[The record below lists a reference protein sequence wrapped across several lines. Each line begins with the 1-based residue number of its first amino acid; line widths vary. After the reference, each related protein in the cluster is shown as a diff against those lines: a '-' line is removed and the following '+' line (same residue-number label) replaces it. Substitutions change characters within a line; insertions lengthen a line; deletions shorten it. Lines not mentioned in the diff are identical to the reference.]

1 MIHDRLFEERP
12 LHMPAGEEQTWIA
25 ASDVRRLRLST
36 VAVSLVMA
44 VILYLMG
51 QPLWCKCGGISPWSW
66 DIWSSHNSQHLVDP
80 YFFTHVLHGV
90 VLCGLLYRLPRRVSD
105 SSRFLTAVVL
115 EAGWEILENSPTI
128 IERYRAAT
136 ISKDY
141 FGDSIINSAGDL
153 IACILGFLLARQLG
167 VRRSIV
173 FFLLT
178 ELILLITIRDCLV
191 LNVLMLAYPSEV
203 IKNWQMHG

>member
-1 MIHDRLFEERP
+1 MHT
-12 LHMPAGEEQTWIA
+12 EEQQKEIA
-25 ASDVRRLRLST
+25 AIDSRRSRLNA
-36 VAVSLVMA
+36 VAVGMA
-44 VILYLMG
+44 MAIILYLMG
-51 QPLWCKCGGISPWSW
+51 QPLWCKCGGLSPWSW

-90 VLCGLLYRLPRRVSD
+90 VLCGLLYWLPRRVSEP
-105 SSRFLTAVVL
+105 SRFLTAVIL

-141 FGDSIINSAGDL
+141 FGDSIMNSAGDL
-153 IACILGFLLARQLG
+153 IACIVGYLLARRLG
-167 VRRSIV
+167 FRNSIV

-178 ELILLITIRDCLV
+178 ELILLLTIRDSLL
-191 LNVLMLAYPSEV
+191 LNVLMLVWPVEA
-203 IKNWQMHG
+203 IKRWQMG

>member
-1 MIHDRLFEERP
+1 MLTD
-12 LHMPAGEEQTWIA
+12 EQQTEIA
-25 ASDVRRLRLST
+25 DTDSRRLRLST
-36 VAVSLVMA
+36 IAVSIAMA
-44 VILYLMG
+44 IILYLMG
-51 QPLWCKCGGISPWSW
+51 QPLWCKCGGLSPWSW

-90 VLCGLLYRLPRRVSD
+90 VFCGLLYWLPGRVSEA
-105 SSRFLTAVVL
+105 SRFLTAVVL

-141 FGDSIINSAGDL
+141 FGDSIMNSAGDL
-153 IACILGFLLARQLG
+153 IACIVGYLLARRLG
-167 VRRSIV
+167 FRNSIV

-178 ELILLITIRDCLV
+178 ELILLLTIRDSLL
-191 LNVLMLAYPSEV
+191 LNVLMLVWPVEA
-203 IKNWQMHG
+203 IKWWQMG

>member
-1 MIHDRLFEERP
+1 MLT
-12 LHMPAGEEQTWIA
+12 EEQQKEIA
-25 ASDVRRLRLST
+25 ATDSQRLRLSIF
-36 VAVSLVMA
+36 AVSMA
-44 VILYLMG
+44 MAIILYLMG
-51 QPLWCKCGGISPWSW
+51 QPLWCKCGGLSPWSW

-90 VLCGLLYRLPRRVSD
+90 VFCGLLYWLPGRVSEA
-105 SSRFLTAVVL
+105 SRFLTAVVL

-141 FGDSIINSAGDL
+141 FGDSIMNSAGDL
-153 IACILGFLLARQLG
+153 IACIVGYLLARRLG
-167 VRRSIV
+167 FRNSIV

-178 ELILLITIRDCLV
+178 ELILLLTIRDSLL
-191 LNVLMLAYPSEV
+191 LNVLMLVWPVEA
-203 IKNWQMHG
+203 IKWWQMG

>member
-1 MIHDRLFEERP
+1 MLTD
-12 LHMPAGEEQTWIA
+12 EQQIKIA
-25 ASDVRRLRLST
+25 ATDSRRLRLST
-36 VAVSLVMA
+36 VAVSVAMA
-44 VILYLMG
+44 IILHLMG
-51 QPLWCKCGGISPWSW
+51 QPLWCKCGGLSPWSW

-90 VLCGLLYRLPRRVSD
+90 VLCGLLYWLPRSVSE

-153 IACILGFLLARQLG
+153 VACIVGYLLARRLG
-167 VRRSIV
+167 FRNSIV

-178 ELILLITIRDCLV
+178 ELILLLTIRDSLL
-191 LNVLMLAYPSEV
+191 LNVLMLVWPVEA
-203 IKNWQMHG
+203 IKRWQMG

>member
-1 MIHDRLFEERP
+1 MLT
-12 LHMPAGEEQTWIA
+12 EEQQKEIA
-25 ASDVRRLRLST
+25 ATDSQRLRMSIF
-36 VAVSLVMA
+36 AVSMA
-44 VILYLMG
+44 MAIILHLIG
-51 QPLWCKCGGISPWSW
+51 QPLWCKCGGLSPWSW

-90 VLCGLLYRLPRRVSD
+90 VLCGLLYWLPRRVSEP
-105 SSRFLTAVVL
+105 SRFLTAVIL

-141 FGDSIINSAGDL
+141 FGDSIINSGGDL
-153 IACILGFLLARQLG
+153 IACIIGYLLARQLG
-167 VRRSIV
+167 FRRSMV

-178 ELILLITIRDCLV
+178 ELILLLTIRDSLL
-191 LNVLMLAYPSEV
+191 LNVLMLVWPIEA
-203 IKNWQMHG
+203 IKRWQMG

>member
-1 MIHDRLFEERP
+1 MLTD
-12 LHMPAGEEQTWIA
+12 EQQTEIA
-25 ASDVRRLRLST
+25 DTDSRRLRLST
-36 VAVSLVMA
+36 IAVSIAMA
-44 VILYLMG
+44 IILYLMG
-51 QPLWCKCGGISPWSW
+51 QPLWCKCGGLSPWSW

-90 VLCGLLYRLPRRVSD
+90 VFCGLLYWLPGRVSEA
-105 SSRFLTAVVL
+105 SRFLTAVVL

-141 FGDSIINSAGDL
+141 FGDSIINSGGDL
-153 IACILGFLLARQLG
+153 IACIVGYLLARQLG
-167 VRRSIV
+167 FRRSIM

-178 ELILLITIRDCLV
+178 ELVLLLTIRDSLLMNVVMLV
-191 LNVLMLAYPSEV
+191 WPVEA
-203 IKNWQMHG
+203 IRRWQMG

>member
-1 MIHDRLFEERP
+1 MQP
-12 LHMPAGEEQTWIA
+12 EEQQKEIA
-25 ASDVRRLRLST
+25 AIDSRRSRLNA
-36 VAVSLVMA
+36 VAVGMA
-44 VILYLMG
+44 MAIVLYLMG
-51 QPLWCKCGGISPWSW
+51 QPLWCRCGGLSPWSW

-90 VLCGLLYRLPRRVSD
+90 VLCGLLYWLPGRVSEA
-105 SSRFLTAVVL
+105 SRFLTAVIL

-141 FGDSIINSAGDL
+141 FGDSIMNSAGDL
-153 IACILGFLLARQLG
+153 IACIVGYLLARRLG
-167 VRRSIV
+167 FRNSIV

-178 ELILLITIRDCLV
+178 ELILLLTIRDSLL
-191 LNVLMLAYPSEV
+191 LNVLMLVWPVEA
-203 IKNWQMHG
+203 IKRWQMG

>member
-1 MIHDRLFEERP
+1 MQT
-12 LHMPAGEEQTWIA
+12 EEQQKEIA
-25 ASDVRRLRLST
+25 ATDSRRSRLNA
-36 VAVSLVMA
+36 VAVGMA
-44 VILYLMG
+44 MAIILYLMG
-51 QPLWCKCGGISPWSW
+51 QPLWCKCGGLSPWSW

-90 VLCGLLYRLPRRVSD
+90 VLCGLLYWLPRRLSEP
-105 SSRFLTAVVL
+105 SRFLTAVIL

-141 FGDSIINSAGDL
+141 FGDSIMNSAGDL
-153 IACILGFLLARQLG
+153 IACIVGYLLARRLG
-167 VRRSIV
+167 FRNSIV

-178 ELILLITIRDCLV
+178 ELILLLTIRDSLL
-191 LNVLMLAYPSEV
+191 LNVLVLVWPVEA
-203 IKNWQMHG
+203 IKRWQMG

>member
-1 MIHDRLFEERP
+1 MQT
-12 LHMPAGEEQTWIA
+12 EEQQKEIA
-25 ASDVRRLRLST
+25 AIDSRRSRLNA
-36 VAVSLVMA
+36 VAVGMA
-44 VILYLMG
+44 MAIILYLMG
-51 QPLWCKCGGISPWSW
+51 QPLWCKCGGLSPWSW

-90 VLCGLLYRLPRRVSD
+90 VLCGLLYWLPRRVSEP
-105 SSRFLTAVVL
+105 SRFLTAVIL

-141 FGDSIINSAGDL
+141 FGDSIMNSAGDL
-153 IACILGFLLARQLG
+153 IACIVGYLLARRLG
-167 VRRSIV
+167 FRNSIV

-178 ELILLITIRDCLV
+178 ELILLLTIRDSLL
-191 LNVLMLAYPSEV
+191 LNVLMLVWPVEA
-203 IKNWQMHG
+203 IKRWQMG

>member
-1 MIHDRLFEERP
+1 M
-12 LHMPAGEEQTWIA
+12 QTEVQQKEIA
-25 ASDVRRLRLST
+25 ATDSRRSRLTT
-36 VAVSLVMA
+36 VAVGMA
-44 VILYLMG
+44 MAIILHLMG
-51 QPLWCKCGGISPWSW
+51 QPLWCKCGGLSLWSW

-90 VLCGLLYRLPRRVSD
+90 VLCGLLYWLPRSVSE

-115 EAGWEILENSPTI
+115 EAGWEILENSPAI

-141 FGDSIINSAGDL
+141 FGDSIINSGGDL
-153 IACILGFLLARQLG
+153 IACIVGYLLARQLG
-167 VRRSIV
+167 FRRSIV

-178 ELILLITIRDCLV
+178 ELILLITIRDCLI

-203 IKNWQMHG
+203 IKNWQTHG

>member
-1 MIHDRLFEERP
+1 MQT
-12 LHMPAGEEQTWIA
+12 EEQQKEIA
-25 ASDVRRLRLST
+25 AIDSRRSRLNA
-36 VAVSLVMA
+36 VAVGMA
-44 VILYLMG
+44 MAIVLYLMG
-51 QPLWCKCGGISPWSW
+51 QPLWCRCGGLSPWSW

-90 VLCGLLYRLPRRVSD
+90 VLCGLLYWLPGRVSEA
-105 SSRFLTAVVL
+105 SRFLTAVIL

-141 FGDSIINSAGDL
+141 FGDSIMNSAGDL
-153 IACILGFLLARQLG
+153 IACIVGYLLARRLG
-167 VRRSIV
+167 FRNSIV

-178 ELILLITIRDCLV
+178 ELILLLTIRDSLL
-191 LNVLMLAYPSEV
+191 LNVLMLVWPVEA
-203 IKNWQMHG
+203 IKRWQMG

>member
-1 MIHDRLFEERP
+1 MQT
-12 LHMPAGEEQTWIA
+12 EEQQKEIA
-25 ASDVRRLRLST
+25 AIDSRRSRLNA
-36 VAVSLVMA
+36 VAVGMA
-44 VILYLMG
+44 MAIILYLMG
-51 QPLWCKCGGISPWSW
+51 QPLWCKCGGLSPWSW

-90 VLCGLLYRLPRRVSD
+90 VLCGLLYWLPRRVSEP
-105 SSRFLTAVVL
+105 SRFLTAVIL

-141 FGDSIINSAGDL
+141 FGDSIMNSAGDL
-153 IACILGFLLARQLG
+153 IACIVGYLLARRLG
-167 VRRSIV
+167 FRNSNV

-178 ELILLITIRDCLV
+178 ELILLLTIRDSLL
-191 LNVLMLAYPSEV
+191 LNVLMLVWPVEA
-203 IKNWQMHG
+203 IKRWQMG

>member
-1 MIHDRLFEERP
+1 MQT
-12 LHMPAGEEQTWIA
+12 EEQQKEIA
-25 ASDVRRLRLST
+25 ATDSRRSRLNA
-36 VAVSLVMA
+36 VAVGMA
-44 VILYLMG
+44 MAIILYLMG
-51 QPLWCKCGGISPWSW
+51 QPLWCKCGGLSPWSW

-90 VLCGLLYRLPRRVSD
+90 VLCGLLYWLPRRVSEP
-105 SSRFLTAVVL
+105 SRFLTAVIL

-141 FGDSIINSAGDL
+141 FGDSIMNSAGDL
-153 IACILGFLLARQLG
+153 IACIVGYLLARRLG
-167 VRRSIV
+167 FRNSIV

-178 ELILLITIRDCLV
+178 ELILLLTIRDSLL
-191 LNVLMLAYPSEV
+191 LNVLMLVWPVEA
-203 IKNWQMHG
+203 IKWWQMG

>member
-1 MIHDRLFEERP
+1 MLT
-12 LHMPAGEEQTWIA
+12 EEQQKEIA
-25 ASDVRRLRLST
+25 ATDSQRLRMSIF
-36 VAVSLVMA
+36 AASMA
-44 VILYLMG
+44 MAIILHLMG
-51 QPLWCKCGGISPWSW
+51 QPFWCKCGGLSPWSW

-90 VLCGLLYRLPRRVSD
+90 VLCGLLYWLPQRVSEP
-105 SSRFLTAVVL
+105 SRFLTAVVL

-153 IACILGFLLARQLG
+153 IACILGYLLARRLG
-167 VRRSIV
+167 FRRSIV
-173 FFLLT
+173 LFLLT
-178 ELILLITIRDCLV
+178 ELILLITIRDGLI
-191 LNVLMLAYPSEV
+191 LNVLMLVYPSEV
-203 IKNWQMHG
+203 IKNWQTHG